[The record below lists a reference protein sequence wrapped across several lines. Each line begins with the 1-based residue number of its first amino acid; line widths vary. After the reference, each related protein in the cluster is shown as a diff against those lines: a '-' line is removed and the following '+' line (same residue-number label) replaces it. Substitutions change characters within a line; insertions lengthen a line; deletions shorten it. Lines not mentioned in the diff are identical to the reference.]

1 MMKSGERV
9 SVSTSSGREP
19 GTMRWRW
26 SWLSAVWLIFFANV
40 KFACCSARMIGACTP
55 MFSVSRR

>member
-1 MMKSGERV
+1 MGVTKSGERV
-9 SVSTSSGREP
+9 SVSISSGREP

-40 KFACCSARMIGACTP
+40 KLR
-55 MFSVSRR
+55 VLQRRA